1 MDKAS
6 VGRVVAL
13 VIVLINTV
21 LNLVGYQ
28 TIPTEFGDRLSALIL
43 IAVSW
48 TAWKNNYLSKKG
60 KRKKRSPKTKQFN
73 KVSRPHGQLF
83 LFIFY

>member
-6 VGRVVAL
+6 VGRGVAL

-21 LNLVGYQ
+21 LNLVGHQ

-43 IAVSW
+43 IAVSLW

-60 KRKKRSPKTKQFN
+60 KRQKEVLKQNSLTK
-73 KVSRPHGQLF
+73 
-83 LFIFY
+83 

>member
-6 VGRVVAL
+6 VGRGVAL

-43 IAVSW
+43 IAVSLW

-60 KRKKRSPKTKQFN
+60 KRQKEVLKQNSLTK
-73 KVSRPHGQLF
+73 
-83 LFIFY
+83 